1 MRYTIHL
8 HSNQSCSLLMCS
20 LVDHMTEPKGTHQAR
35 EQPDLAVLSIDESVR
50 QLQVR
55 RRGIL
60 IQ

>member
-1 MRYTIHL
+1 
-8 HSNQSCSLLMCS
+8 
-20 LVDHMTEPKGTHQAR
+20 MTGPKGTHQAR

-50 QLQVR
+50 QMQVG

>member
-8 HSNQSCSLLMCS
+8 HSNQNWSLLMCS

-35 EQPDLAVLSIDESVR
+35 EQPDLAVSVR

>member
-1 MRYTIHL
+1 
-8 HSNQSCSLLMCS
+8 MCS
-20 LVDHMTEPKGTHQAR
+20 LVDHMTGPKGTHQAR

-50 QLQVR
+50 QMQVR